1 MKRLP
6 CAVFLMLYEKKTK
19 HIFLPL
25 FFKGSG
31 LKEKQK
37 YKPVSF
43 YQFYVKEICL
53 YCPLNTKLVSTL
65 QQPLLGW
72 MPKYFV
78 NSI

>member
-1 MKRLP
+1 MRRQP
-6 CAVFLMLYEKKTK
+6 CAVFLMLYEKKSK

-25 FFKGSG
+25 LFKDSS
-31 LKEKQK
+31 LKKKQK
-37 YKPVSF
+37 YKTVFF

-53 YCPLNTKLVSTL
+53 YCALNIKLVLTL
-65 QQPLLGW
+65 QQPPLGW